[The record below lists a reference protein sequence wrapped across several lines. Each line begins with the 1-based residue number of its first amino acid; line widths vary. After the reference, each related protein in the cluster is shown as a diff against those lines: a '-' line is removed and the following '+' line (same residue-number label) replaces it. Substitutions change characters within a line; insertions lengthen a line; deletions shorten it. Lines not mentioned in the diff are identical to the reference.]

1 MLESTVELLGGL
13 CLSALPL
20 LIGLCIV
27 GPIAAALRAVGRGTA
42 TPSRKR
48 EEIAVVQGKRK
59 NWRELCK
66 AALGAKDPDEL
77 LKILQELSQALKR
90 EEEVR
95 RDFREAV
102 RTTSLLNSDVEN

>member
-1 MLESTVELLGGL
+1 MLGNTVELLAGL

-27 GPIAAALRAVGRGTA
+27 GSIVGALRAVGRGTA
-42 TPSRKR
+42 TPSRNR

-59 NWRELCK
+59 NWRELCN

-77 LKILQELSQALKR
+77 LKIIQELSQALKR

-102 RTTSLLNSDVEN
+102 RTTSPLNSDVEN